1 MWYYNTRHIRNRK
14 CQLNIINYQR
24 GGKAMKFFRKLGFQL
39 VLFFV
44 VAITIPIVML
54 MVSSITTTSSSME
67 NNMKVTS
74 EQTLNEAQNQF
85 TTYLKT
91 LSQPVDLLTRK
102 NEVKHLEDQG
112 TLSDNVKAVRD
123 SLIASVK
130 VTNGAERAFFATNTN
145 LEITGWGEY
154 NPETG
159 KTLSK
164 GGLENGVDR
173 TKEVWYTDCKG
184 LKARNSIYAYFS
196 KPYYSKDFDKTIIT
210 VSQEIKH
217 SDGTNY
223 GTVGM
228 HIDFSEITDFV
239 QGIGLLNTGFVVLAD
254 EDGNILVNNDN
265 NKYVTD
271 SVSGLNCWSTVKG
284 LTDADYDK
292 AFSFDENINGEKVHV
307 VTSKDAVT
315 GWTLVGFISSK
326 ETSATTN
333 KMISNTV
340 IFSIIAFVIGIG
352 IALAVTA
359 SMTKEIKK
367 VSGHMKDVA
376 GGDLTDRIDVK
387 KKNEFGDLENNFNN
401 MVENMAVLIKGV
413 EEKSGVI
420 VDASA
425 KIAGVSKSTTE
436 TVGQVSEA
444 IQSVAVGAS
453 GQADSTQTA
462 TQEVENLAD
471 RLKETKAYVTD
482 ISDMSVETQKLSNKG
497 LTIVDELITKG
508 QRSIDNSKIS
518 KAVVSEMVSSIEKIN
533 FISDAITEIT
543 EQTNLLS
550 LNASI
555 EAARAG
561 ESGKGFAVV
570 ADEIRKLAEQSQQST
585 DEIKQIVNE
594 ITIKSQQ
601 VEQTMDES
609 VGIIEEQNVSIK
621 DAKELFNTISDSV
634 NGLKEGLDN
643 ITQLNEAMDTNRNNV
658 VSKMEDVAAVATET
672 AAASE
677 EVTASAVDVEQT
689 MHDLNEF
696 TVELDNIAEALKE
709 AIDKFKLQ

>member
-1 MWYYNTRHIRNRK
+1 
-14 CQLNIINYQR
+14 
-24 GGKAMKFFRKLGFQL
+24 MKFFRKLGFQL
-39 VLFFV
+39 VLFFI
-44 VAITIPIVML
+44 VAITIPIVLL
-54 MVSSITTTSSSME
+54 MVSSITTTTSSME
-67 NNMKVTS
+67 KNMNVTS
-74 EQTLNEAQNQF
+74 EQTLNEAQKQF

-91 LSQPVDLLTRK
+91 LAQPVDLLTRK

-112 TLSDNVKAVRD
+112 TLDDNVKAVRD

-130 VTNGAERAFFATNTN
+130 VTNGAERAFFVTNTK
-145 LEITGWGEY
+145 LEITGWAEP
-154 NPETG
+154 NPDTG
-159 KTLSK
+159 KTTSK
-164 GGLENGVDR
+164 GGLTNGVDK
-173 TKEVWYTDCKG
+173 TKEVWYSGCQG
-184 LKARNSIYAYFS
+184 LKARNSIYSYFS
-196 KPYYSKDFDKTIIT
+196 KPYYSKDFDTTIIT
-210 VSQEIKH
+210 VAQEIKH

-239 QGIGLLNTGFVVLAD
+239 QSIGLLNTGFVILVD
-254 EDGNILVNNDN
+254 EDGNILVDNDN

-271 SVSGLNCWSTVKG
+271 SVSNLKFWNNINELSEE
-284 LTDADYDK
+284 DYDK
-292 AFSFDENINGEKVHV
+292 AFSFDENINGENVHIV
-307 VTSKDAVT
+307 SSKDAVT

-326 ETSATTN
+326 ETSSTVN
-333 KMISNTV
+333 KMIKNTV
-340 IFSIIAFVIGIG
+340 LFSISAFVIGIA
-352 IALAVTA
+352 IALIVTG

-367 VSGHMKDVA
+367 VSGVMKAVA
-376 GGDLTDRIDVK
+376 GGDLTDRIEVK
-387 KKNEFGDLENNFNN
+387 KKNEFGDLENNFND
-401 MVENMAVLIKGV
+401 MVENISVLIKGV
-413 EEKSGVI
+413 EEKSGII
-420 VDASA
+420 VGSSA

-462 TQEVENLAD
+462 TAEVENLAD
-471 RLKETKAYVTD
+471 RLKETKAYVSD

-497 LTIVDELITKG
+497 LAIVDELITKG
-508 QRSIDNSKIS
+508 QRSIDNSKTS
-518 KAVVSEMVSSIEKIN
+518 KTVVSEMVSSIEKIN

-594 ITIKSQQ
+594 ISVKSAQ

-609 VGIIEEQNVSIK
+609 VEIIEEQNVSIK

-634 NGLKEGLDN
+634 NALKEGLDN
-643 ITQLNEAMDTNRNNV
+643 ITELNEAMDTNRNNV

-689 MHDLNEF
+689 MHDLNQF
-696 TVELDNIAEALKE
+696 TVELDEIAAALKE
-709 AIDKFKLQ
+709 AINKFKLNK

>member
-1 MWYYNTRHIRNRK
+1 
-14 CQLNIINYQR
+14 
-24 GGKAMKFFRKLGFQL
+24 
-39 VLFFV
+39 
-44 VAITIPIVML
+44 
-54 MVSSITTTSSSME
+54 
-67 NNMKVTS
+67 
-74 EQTLNEAQNQF
+74 
-85 TTYLKT
+85 
-91 LSQPVDLLTRK
+91 
-102 NEVKHLEDQG
+102 
-112 TLSDNVKAVRD
+112 
-123 SLIASVK
+123 
-130 VTNGAERAFFATNTN
+130 
-145 LEITGWGEY
+145 
-154 NPETG
+154 
-159 KTLSK
+159 
-164 GGLENGVDR
+164 
-173 TKEVWYTDCKG
+173 
-184 LKARNSIYAYFS
+184 
-196 KPYYSKDFDKTIIT
+196 
-210 VSQEIKH
+210 
-217 SDGTNY
+217 
-223 GTVGM
+223 
-228 HIDFSEITDFV
+228 
-239 QGIGLLNTGFVVLAD
+239 
-254 EDGNILVNNDN
+254 
-265 NKYVTD
+265 
-271 SVSGLNCWSTVKG
+271 
-284 LTDADYDK
+284 
-292 AFSFDENINGEKVHV
+292 
-307 VTSKDAVT
+307 
-315 GWTLVGFISSK
+315 
-326 ETSATTN
+326 
-333 KMISNTV
+333 MISNTV

-482 ISDMSVETQKLSNKG
+482 ISEMSVETQKLSNKG

-561 ESGKGFAVV
+561 EAGKGFAVV
-570 ADEIRKLAEQSQQST
+570 ANQVNQLAEQSAQAVKESAAL
-585 DEIKQIVNE
+585 IK
-594 ITIKSQQ
+594 T
-601 VEQTMDES
+601 
-609 VGIIEEQNVSIK
+609 
-621 DAKELFNTISDSV
+621 SV
-634 NGLKEGLDN
+634 N
-643 ITQLNEAMDTNRNNV
+643 
-658 VSKMEDVAAVATET
+658 AVGKGMLLAEET
-672 AAASE
+672 AEQLEEIAKNSKVITE
-677 EVTASAVDVEQT
+677 EVSGIAQT
-689 MHDLNEF
+689 LADQ
-696 TVELDNIAEALKE
+696 TVEIQQIKGCKTYESKE
-709 AIDKFKLQ
+709 SDCRGSY

>member
-1 MWYYNTRHIRNRK
+1 
-14 CQLNIINYQR
+14 
-24 GGKAMKFFRKLGFQL
+24 MKFFRKLGFQL
-39 VLFFV
+39 VLFFI

-67 NNMKVTS
+67 NNVKVTS
-74 EQTLNEAQNQF
+74 EQTLNEAQKQF

-112 TLSDNVKAVRD
+112 TLDDNVKAVRD

-130 VTNGAERAFFATNTN
+130 VANGAERAFFATNTN
-145 LEITGWGEY
+145 LEITGWAEL

-159 KTLSK
+159 KTTSK
-164 GGLENGVDR
+164 GGLEQGVDR

-284 LTDADYDK
+284 LTENDYDK

-482 ISDMSVETQKLSNKG
+482 ISEMSVETQKLSNKG

>member
-1 MWYYNTRHIRNRK
+1 MKR
-14 CQLNIINYQR
+14 LR
-24 GGKAMKFFRKLGFQL
+24 GIGVQL
-39 VLFFV
+39 VIFFIIAISIPTFMLAIDV
-44 VAITIPIVML
+44 VV
-54 MVSSITTTSSSME
+54 TTKSTQRS
-67 NNMKVTS
+67 NMQLTS
-74 EQTLNEAQNQF
+74 EQTLQETKKGF
-85 TTYLKT
+85 ETYLKT
-91 LSQPVDLLTRK
+91 LSQPIDLLTRK

-112 TLSDNVKAVRD
+112 TIDDNVKAIQD
-123 SLIASVK
+123 SLCASVK
-130 VTNGAERAFFATNTN
+130 VTSGAKRAFFTTKTGYK
-145 LEITGWGEY
+145 ITGWVEP
-154 NPETG
+154 NPANG
-159 KTLSK
+159 KTTNKKTVVTNANDTSK
-164 GGLENGVDR
+164 
-173 TKEVWYTDCKG
+173 VWYKNSIG
-184 LKARNSIYAYFS
+184 LAARNNIYAYMS
-196 KPYYSKDFDKTIIT
+196 DPYKDSETGDTIFT

-284 LTDADYDK
+284 LTEDDYDK

-376 GGDLTDRIDVK
+376 SGDLTDRIDVK

-482 ISDMSVETQKLSNKG
+482 ISEMSVETQKLSNKG

-518 KAVVSEMVSSIEKIN
+518 KEVVSEMVSSIEKIN

>member
-1 MWYYNTRHIRNRK
+1 
-14 CQLNIINYQR
+14 
-24 GGKAMKFFRKLGFQL
+24 MKFFRKLGFQL
-39 VLFFV
+39 VLFFI

-67 NNMKVTS
+67 SNMKVTS

-112 TLSDNVKAVRD
+112 TLNDNVKAVRD

-130 VTNGAERAFFATNTN
+130 VTNGAERAFFATNTK
-145 LEITGWGEY
+145 LEVTGWGEY

-284 LTDADYDK
+284 LTENDYDK

-376 GGDLTDRIDVK
+376 SGDLTDRIDVK

-420 VDASA
+420 VQASA

-462 TQEVENLAD
+462 TTEVENLAD

-497 LTIVDELITKG
+497 LAIVDDLITKG

-518 KAVVSEMVSSIEKIN
+518 KDVVTEMVSSIEKIN

>member
-1 MWYYNTRHIRNRK
+1 
-14 CQLNIINYQR
+14 
-24 GGKAMKFFRKLGFQL
+24 MKFFRKLGFQL

-112 TLSDNVKAVRD
+112 TLNDNVKAVRD

-130 VTNGAERAFFATNTN
+130 VTNGAERAFFATNSK
-145 LEITGWGEY
+145 LEVTGWGEY

-159 KTLSK
+159 KPLSK

-284 LTDADYDK
+284 LTEDDYDK

-307 VTSKDAVT
+307 VASKDAVT

-376 GGDLTDRIDVK
+376 SGDLTDRIDVK

-420 VDASA
+420 VQASA

-462 TQEVENLAD
+462 TTEVENLAD

-497 LTIVDELITKG
+497 LAIVDDLITKG

-518 KAVVSEMVSSIEKIN
+518 KDVVTEMVSSIEKIN

>member
-1 MWYYNTRHIRNRK
+1 
-14 CQLNIINYQR
+14 
-24 GGKAMKFFRKLGFQL
+24 MKFFRKLGFQL

-67 NNMKVTS
+67 NNVKVTS
-74 EQTLNEAQNQF
+74 EQTLNEAQKQF

-239 QGIGLLNTGFVVLAD
+239 QGIGILNTGFVVLAD

-284 LTDADYDK
+284 LTENDYDK

-376 GGDLTDRIDVK
+376 GGDLTGRIDVK

-518 KAVVSEMVSSIEKIN
+518 KSVVSEMVSSIEKIN

-585 DEIKQIVNE
+585 DEIKEIVNE

-643 ITQLNEAMDTNRNNV
+643 ITQLNEAMDTNRSNV

>member
-1 MWYYNTRHIRNRK
+1 
-14 CQLNIINYQR
+14 
-24 GGKAMKFFRKLGFQL
+24 MKFFRKLGFQL

-570 ADEIRKLAEQSQQST
+570 AD
-585 DEIKQIVNE
+585 
-594 ITIKSQQ
+594 
-601 VEQTMDES
+601 
-609 VGIIEEQNVSIK
+609 
-621 DAKELFNTISDSV
+621 
-634 NGLKEGLDN
+634 
-643 ITQLNEAMDTNRNNV
+643 
-658 VSKMEDVAAVATET
+658 
-672 AAASE
+672 
-677 EVTASAVDVEQT
+677 
-689 MHDLNEF
+689 
-696 TVELDNIAEALKE
+696 
-709 AIDKFKLQ
+709 

>member
-1 MWYYNTRHIRNRK
+1 
-14 CQLNIINYQR
+14 
-24 GGKAMKFFRKLGFQL
+24 MKFFRKLGFQL
-39 VLFFV
+39 VLFFI

-67 NNMKVTS
+67 NNVKVTS
-74 EQTLNEAQNQF
+74 EQTLNEAQKQF

-145 LEITGWGEY
+145 LEITVWGEY

-239 QGIGLLNTGFVVLAD
+239 QGIGLLITGFVVLAD

-340 IFSIIAFVIGIG
+340 IFSNIAFVIVIG

>member
-1 MWYYNTRHIRNRK
+1 
-14 CQLNIINYQR
+14 
-24 GGKAMKFFRKLGFQL
+24 MKFFRKLGFQL

-159 KTLSK
+159 KALSK

-518 KAVVSEMVSSIEKIN
+518 KEVVSEMVSSIEKIN

-543 EQTNLLS
+543 EQTNLLA

>member
-1 MWYYNTRHIRNRK
+1 
-14 CQLNIINYQR
+14 
-24 GGKAMKFFRKLGFQL
+24 MKFFRKLGFQL

-284 LTDADYDK
+284 LTEDDYDK

-352 IALAVTA
+352 IALSVTA

-376 GGDLTDRIDVK
+376 SGDLTDRIDVK

-425 KIAGVSKSTTE
+425 KIAGVYKSTTE

-482 ISDMSVETQKLSNKG
+482 ISEMSVETQKLSNKG

-518 KAVVSEMVSSIEKIN
+518 KEVVSEMVSSIEKIN

>member
-1 MWYYNTRHIRNRK
+1 
-14 CQLNIINYQR
+14 
-24 GGKAMKFFRKLGFQL
+24 MKFFRKLGFQL
-39 VLFFV
+39 VLFFI

-159 KTLSK
+159 TLSK

-284 LTDADYDK
+284 LTEDDYDK

-352 IALAVTA
+352 IALSVTA

-376 GGDLTDRIDVK
+376 SGDLTDRIDVK

-482 ISDMSVETQKLSNKG
+482 ISEMSVETQKLSNRG

-518 KAVVSEMVSSIEKIN
+518 KEVVSEMVSSIEKIN

>member
-1 MWYYNTRHIRNRK
+1 
-14 CQLNIINYQR
+14 
-24 GGKAMKFFRKLGFQL
+24 MKFFRKLGFQL

-154 NPETG
+154 NTETG

-284 LTDADYDK
+284 LTEDDYDK

-471 RLKETKAYVTD
+471 RLKETKAYVND
-482 ISDMSVETQKLSNKG
+482 ISEMSVETQKLSNKG

-518 KAVVSEMVSSIEKIN
+518 KSVVSEMVSSIEKIN

>member
-1 MWYYNTRHIRNRK
+1 
-14 CQLNIINYQR
+14 
-24 GGKAMKFFRKLGFQL
+24 MKFFRKLGFQL

-112 TLSDNVKAVRD
+112 TLDDNVKAVRD

-130 VTNGAERAFFATNTN
+130 VTNGAERAFFTTNTN
-145 LEITGWGEY
+145 LEITGWGKY

-164 GGLENGVDR
+164 GGLEKGVDR

-184 LKARNSIYAYFS
+184 IKARNSIYAYFS

-284 LTDADYDK
+284 LTENDYDK

-376 GGDLTDRIDVK
+376 CGDLTDRIDVK

-471 RLKETKAYVTD
+471 RLKETKAYVND
-482 ISDMSVETQKLSNKG
+482 ISEMSVETQKLSNKG

-518 KAVVSEMVSSIEKIN
+518 KSVVSEMVSSIEKIN

>member
-1 MWYYNTRHIRNRK
+1 M
-14 CQLNIINYQR
+14 
-24 GGKAMKFFRKLGFQL
+24 
-39 VLFFV
+39 
-44 VAITIPIVML
+44 
-54 MVSSITTTSSSME
+54 
-67 NNMKVTS
+67 
-74 EQTLNEAQNQF
+74 
-85 TTYLKT
+85 
-91 LSQPVDLLTRK
+91 
-102 NEVKHLEDQG
+102 
-112 TLSDNVKAVRD
+112 
-123 SLIASVK
+123 
-130 VTNGAERAFFATNTN
+130 
-145 LEITGWGEY
+145 
-154 NPETG
+154 
-159 KTLSK
+159 
-164 GGLENGVDR
+164 
-173 TKEVWYTDCKG
+173 
-184 LKARNSIYAYFS
+184 
-196 KPYYSKDFDKTIIT
+196 
-210 VSQEIKH
+210 
-217 SDGTNY
+217 
-223 GTVGM
+223 
-228 HIDFSEITDFV
+228 
-239 QGIGLLNTGFVVLAD
+239 
-254 EDGNILVNNDN
+254 
-265 NKYVTD
+265 
-271 SVSGLNCWSTVKG
+271 
-284 LTDADYDK
+284 
-292 AFSFDENINGEKVHV
+292 
-307 VTSKDAVT
+307 
-315 GWTLVGFISSK
+315 
-326 ETSATTN
+326 
-333 KMISNTV
+333 
-340 IFSIIAFVIGIG
+340 
-352 IALAVTA
+352 
-359 SMTKEIKK
+359 
-367 VSGHMKDVA
+367 
-376 GGDLTDRIDVK
+376 
-387 KKNEFGDLENNFNN
+387 
-401 MVENMAVLIKGV
+401 
-413 EEKSGVI
+413 
-420 VDASA
+420 
-425 KIAGVSKSTTE
+425 
-436 TVGQVSEA
+436 
-444 IQSVAVGAS
+444 AVGAS

-555 EAARAG
+555 EAASAG

-634 NGLKEGLDN
+634 NGLKEGLYN

>member
-1 MWYYNTRHIRNRK
+1 
-14 CQLNIINYQR
+14 
-24 GGKAMKFFRKLGFQL
+24 MKFFRKLGFQL
-39 VLFFV
+39 VLFFI

-67 NNMKVTS
+67 NNVKVTS
-74 EQTLNEAQNQF
+74 EQTLNEAQKQF

-184 LKARNSIYAYFS
+184 LKTRNSIYAYFS

-284 LTDADYDK
+284 LTENDYDK

-471 RLKETKAYVTD
+471 RLKETKAYVND
-482 ISDMSVETQKLSNKG
+482 ISEMSVETQKLSNKG

-518 KAVVSEMVSSIEKIN
+518 KSVVSEMVSSIEKIN

-561 ESGKGFAVV
+561 ESGKGLM
-570 ADEIRKLAEQSQQST
+570 RLLLSHSRLSRQWMSQL
-585 DEIKQIVNE
+585 V
-594 ITIKSQQ
+594 
-601 VEQTMDES
+601 
-609 VGIIEEQNVSIK
+609 
-621 DAKELFNTISDSV
+621 L
-634 NGLKEGLDN
+634 
-643 ITQLNEAMDTNRNNV
+643 
-658 VSKMEDVAAVATET
+658 
-672 AAASE
+672 
-677 EVTASAVDVEQT
+677 
-689 MHDLNEF
+689 
-696 TVELDNIAEALKE
+696 
-709 AIDKFKLQ
+709 

>member
-1 MWYYNTRHIRNRK
+1 
-14 CQLNIINYQR
+14 
-24 GGKAMKFFRKLGFQL
+24 MKFFRKLGFQL

-154 NPETG
+154 NTETG

-284 LTDADYDK
+284 LTEADYDK

-352 IALAVTA
+352 IALSVTA

-376 GGDLTDRIDVK
+376 SGDLTDRIDVK

-482 ISDMSVETQKLSNKG
+482 ISEMSVETQKLSNKG

-518 KAVVSEMVSSIEKIN
+518 KEVVSEMVSSIEKIN

-621 DAKELFNTISDSV
+621 DAKELFDSV

>member
-1 MWYYNTRHIRNRK
+1 
-14 CQLNIINYQR
+14 
-24 GGKAMKFFRKLGFQL
+24 
-39 VLFFV
+39 
-44 VAITIPIVML
+44 
-54 MVSSITTTSSSME
+54 
-67 NNMKVTS
+67 
-74 EQTLNEAQNQF
+74 
-85 TTYLKT
+85 
-91 LSQPVDLLTRK
+91 
-102 NEVKHLEDQG
+102 
-112 TLSDNVKAVRD
+112 
-123 SLIASVK
+123 
-130 VTNGAERAFFATNTN
+130 
-145 LEITGWGEY
+145 
-154 NPETG
+154 
-159 KTLSK
+159 
-164 GGLENGVDR
+164 
-173 TKEVWYTDCKG
+173 
-184 LKARNSIYAYFS
+184 
-196 KPYYSKDFDKTIIT
+196 
-210 VSQEIKH
+210 
-217 SDGTNY
+217 
-223 GTVGM
+223 M

-284 LTDADYDK
+284 LTEDDYDK

-307 VTSKDAVT
+307 VASKDAVT

-376 GGDLTDRIDVK
+376 SGDLTDRIDVK

-401 MVENMAVLIKGV
+401 MVENMAILIKGV

-420 VDASA
+420 VQASA

-462 TQEVENLAD
+462 TTEVENLAD

-497 LTIVDELITKG
+497 LAIVDDLITKG

-518 KAVVSEMVSSIEKIN
+518 KDVVTEMVSSIEKIN

>member
-1 MWYYNTRHIRNRK
+1 
-14 CQLNIINYQR
+14 
-24 GGKAMKFFRKLGFQL
+24 MKFFRKLGFQL
-39 VLFFV
+39 VLFFI

-67 NNMKVTS
+67 NNVKVTS
-74 EQTLNEAQNQF
+74 EQTLNEAQKQF

-284 LTDADYDK
+284 LTENDYDK

-326 ETSATTN
+326 ETSVTTN

-352 IALAVTA
+352 IALSVTA

-376 GGDLTDRIDVK
+376 SGDLTDRIDVK

-482 ISDMSVETQKLSNKG
+482 ISEMSVETQKLSNKG
-497 LTIVDELITKG
+497 LTIVDELIT
-508 QRSIDNSKIS
+508 RT
-518 KAVVSEMVSSIEKIN
+518 A
-533 FISDAITEIT
+533 
-543 EQTNLLS
+543 
-550 LNASI
+550 
-555 EAARAG
+555 
-561 ESGKGFAVV
+561 
-570 ADEIRKLAEQSQQST
+570 
-585 DEIKQIVNE
+585 
-594 ITIKSQQ
+594 
-601 VEQTMDES
+601 
-609 VGIIEEQNVSIK
+609 
-621 DAKELFNTISDSV
+621 FN
-634 NGLKEGLDN
+634 
-643 ITQLNEAMDTNRNNV
+643 
-658 VSKMEDVAAVATET
+658 
-672 AAASE
+672 
-677 EVTASAVDVEQT
+677 
-689 MHDLNEF
+689 
-696 TVELDNIAEALKE
+696 
-709 AIDKFKLQ
+709 

>member
-1 MWYYNTRHIRNRK
+1 
-14 CQLNIINYQR
+14 
-24 GGKAMKFFRKLGFQL
+24 MKFFRKLGFQL
-39 VLFFV
+39 VLFFI

-67 NNMKVTS
+67 NNVKVTS
-74 EQTLNEAQNQF
+74 EQTLNEAQKQF

-154 NPETG
+154 NSETG

>member
-1 MWYYNTRHIRNRK
+1 
-14 CQLNIINYQR
+14 
-24 GGKAMKFFRKLGFQL
+24 
-39 VLFFV
+39 
-44 VAITIPIVML
+44 
-54 MVSSITTTSSSME
+54 
-67 NNMKVTS
+67 
-74 EQTLNEAQNQF
+74 
-85 TTYLKT
+85 
-91 LSQPVDLLTRK
+91 
-102 NEVKHLEDQG
+102 
-112 TLSDNVKAVRD
+112 
-123 SLIASVK
+123 
-130 VTNGAERAFFATNTN
+130 
-145 LEITGWGEY
+145 
-154 NPETG
+154 
-159 KTLSK
+159 
-164 GGLENGVDR
+164 
-173 TKEVWYTDCKG
+173 
-184 LKARNSIYAYFS
+184 
-196 KPYYSKDFDKTIIT
+196 
-210 VSQEIKH
+210 
-217 SDGTNY
+217 
-223 GTVGM
+223 M

-284 LTDADYDK
+284 LTEDDYDK

-352 IALAVTA
+352 IALSVTA

-376 GGDLTDRIDVK
+376 SGDLTDRIDVK

-482 ISDMSVETQKLSNKG
+482 ISEMSVETQKLSNKG

-518 KAVVSEMVSSIEKIN
+518 KEVVSEMVSSIEKIN

>member
-1 MWYYNTRHIRNRK
+1 
-14 CQLNIINYQR
+14 
-24 GGKAMKFFRKLGFQL
+24 MKFFRKLGFQL

-284 LTDADYDK
+284 LTEDDYDK

-352 IALAVTA
+352 IALSVTA

-376 GGDLTDRIDVK
+376 SGDLTDRIDVK

-482 ISDMSVETQKLSNKG
+482 ISEMSVETQKLSNKG

-518 KAVVSEMVSSIEKIN
+518 KEVVSEMVSSIEKIN

-634 NGLKEGLDN
+634 NGLK
-643 ITQLNEAMDTNRNNV
+643 
-658 VSKMEDVAAVATET
+658 VSMVCRRGFPDKAV
-672 AAASE
+672 
-677 EVTASAVDVEQT
+677 
-689 MHDLNEF
+689 
-696 TVELDNIAEALKE
+696 
-709 AIDKFKLQ
+709 

>member
-1 MWYYNTRHIRNRK
+1 
-14 CQLNIINYQR
+14 
-24 GGKAMKFFRKLGFQL
+24 MKFFRKLGFQL

-315 GWTLVGFISSK
+315 GWTLVGFIISK

-359 SMTKEIKK
+359 SMTKVIKK

-401 MVENMAVLIKGV
+401 MVENKAVLIKGV

-594 ITIKSQQ
+594 ITISHSRLSRQWMSQL
-601 VEQTMDES
+601 V
-609 VGIIEEQNVSIK
+609 
-621 DAKELFNTISDSV
+621 L
-634 NGLKEGLDN
+634 
-643 ITQLNEAMDTNRNNV
+643 
-658 VSKMEDVAAVATET
+658 
-672 AAASE
+672 
-677 EVTASAVDVEQT
+677 
-689 MHDLNEF
+689 
-696 TVELDNIAEALKE
+696 
-709 AIDKFKLQ
+709 